1 MIIVPIAALPNQTF
15 DILLDNN
22 DWEFALY
29 TLNEFNLMAVDVSLN
44 GTLILSGQ
52 RVNSSQFIVPYDY
65 LAPNDGNFFFVT
77 INDEYPDY
85 TKFNLS
91 QQLLYVT
98 VAEFEELRAA
108 NF

>member
-29 TLNEFNLMAVDVSLN
+29 TVNDFNLMAMDVSLN
-44 GTLILSGQ
+44 GVLILSGQ
-52 RVNSSQFIVPYDY
+52 RVNSSQFVVPYGY
-65 LAPNDGNFFFVT
+65 LAPDDGNFFFVT
-77 INDEYPDY
+77 VDDEYPDY

-91 QQLLYVT
+91 QQLLYVSA
-98 VAEFEELRAA
+98 AELGALRAA